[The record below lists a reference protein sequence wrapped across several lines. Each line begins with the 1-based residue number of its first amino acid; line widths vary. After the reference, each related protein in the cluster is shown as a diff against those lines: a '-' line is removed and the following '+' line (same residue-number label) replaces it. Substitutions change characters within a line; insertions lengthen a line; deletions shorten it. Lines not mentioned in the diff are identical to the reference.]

1 RRNRCTGATI
11 GIIAMG
17 VGTTAI
23 GIIVTGVGTA
33 ITGTITTG
41 AGIIGDAQ
49 SVAAG

>member
-1 RRNRCTGATI
+1 
-11 GIIAMG
+11 MG

>member
-1 RRNRCTGATI
+1 
-11 GIIAMG
+11 MG

-23 GIIVTGVGTA
+23 GIIVTGVGTV